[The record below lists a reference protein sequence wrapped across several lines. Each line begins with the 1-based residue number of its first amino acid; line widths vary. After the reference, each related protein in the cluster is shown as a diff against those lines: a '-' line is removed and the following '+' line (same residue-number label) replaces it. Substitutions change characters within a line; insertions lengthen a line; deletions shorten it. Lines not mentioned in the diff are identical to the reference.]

1 LAPRRDILGV
11 ALIALTASTVL
22 TTFII
27 GERAENMVELL
38 ENTFPAVVSH
48 DQRNTFSLA
57 LIARKPTGVLEI
69 EISSLNR
76 VDTEN
81 IDIEMGIF
89 GRDAMMSLDSIKS
102 LIHMSEAAGVEP
114 VEYEMDVEWNRTPH
128 DLYVMDF
135 TDVLVPV
142 LDDELLAGYA
152 VTGVSTI
159 YAGVFNETGLA
170 LLFSGFRD
178 FFPLRNVTITE
189 MSISFNDEKE
199 TFKRIKELSPAEIAS
214 GVPTLLDAPPLGRLQ
229 YEDLE
234 KDDTIRLAFSV
245 DRSTVPYLEN
255 LELVRIF
262 ADVELEEQLA
272 NFFNT

>member
-1 LAPRRDILGV
+1 MAPRREILGV

-22 TTFII
+22 TMFII
-27 GERAENMVELL
+27 GERAESMVELL

-57 LIARKPTGVLEI
+57 LIARKPTEVLEI

-76 VDTEN
+76 VNTDN
-81 IDIEMGIF
+81 IDIEMGVF
-89 GRDAMMSLDSIKS
+89 GRAGMMSLDYIKS
-102 LIHMSEAAGVEP
+102 LMYMAEEAGVDP

-135 TDVLVPV
+135 TDVLVPFIG
-142 LDDELLAGYA
+142 DDLLAGYA
-152 VTGVSTI
+152 TTGVSTI

-170 LLFSGFRD
+170 LLFSGFKD

-189 MSISFNDEKE
+189 MSINFNDEKE

-214 GVPTLLDAPPLGRLQ
+214 GVPTLLDAPSSGRLL

-234 KDDTIRLAFSV
+234 KDDTVRLAFSV
-245 DRSTVPYLEN
+245 DKSTVPYIEN
-255 LELVRIF
+255 LELIRIF
-262 ADVELEEQLA
+262 ADAELEEQLA
-272 NFFNT
+272 NFFNA